1 MHPALLP
8 AFPGLNAQ
16 KQAIDYGARYSGCTV
31 HFVDDGVDTGPIII
45 QSIVKI
51 SKNDTEGTLAKKILK
66 QEHKIYPE
74 AVKLLAQKKIRVY
87 GRKIKTVN

>member
-16 KQAIDYGARYSGCTV
+16 KQAIDYGAKYSGCTV

-51 SKNDTEGTLAKKILK
+51 SKNDTEGTLAKKIPK